1 MYYGVG
7 GTFDQCPLR
16 YVFAFVFVCNL
27 RWVWFLT
34 SSLLPSFVVLDKFNA
49 CDDFNI
55 FFYCDSL
62 KICFSG
68 ILWHMEIIFL
78 PINPSP
84 VLWLNGQFHAPQ
96 DLDVH
101 MTRPCDL
108 NLNWK
113 GKIAKLLLCFFL
125 LLFQIMTFYS
135 LINSSHKPF
144 LTRTWYFAASTH
156 NQRIWKVSLFLS
168 LI

>member
-55 FFYCDSL
+55 FSL
-62 KICFSG
+62 SI
-68 ILWHMEIIFL
+68 
-78 PINPSP
+78 P
-84 VLWLNGQFHAPQ
+84 
-96 DLDVH
+96 
-101 MTRPCDL
+101 T
-108 NLNWK
+108 
-113 GKIAKLLLCFFL
+113 FFL
-125 LLFQIMTFYS
+125 IVE
-135 LINSSHKPF
+135 
-144 LTRTWYFAASTH
+144 A
-156 NQRIWKVSLFLS
+156 KVVS
-168 LI
+168 